1 MRETIFQTDWGWVGL
16 AATDQGVRA
25 VVLPKTTRRAV
36 ERELQ
41 TLLNGNST
49 PTHPSGAPI
58 ALPNAMGHEGEG
70 EGGGRSLAASRHLEL
85 ARIAILQY
93 LQGNARDFNLPLDLQ
108 GQPRFCVKVWKVL
121 QSIPY
126 GRVRSYGWV
135 ARKVGKPRAARAVG
149 GACGANPVPLLV
161 PCHRVIAGDGSL
173 GGFSGGVG
181 VKKRLLRLEG
191 LSTGR
196 GASRRAWGG
205 RVEKK

>member
-36 ERELQ
+36 ERALRESGI
-41 TLLNGNST
+41 NG
-49 PTHPSGAPI
+49 
-58 ALPNAMGHEGEG
+58 E
-70 EGGGRSLAASRHLEL
+70 AASNGAGRAGSHLETARAAVAAYL
-85 ARIAILQY
+85 A
-93 LQGNARDFNLPLDLQ
+93 GNMRDFNLPLDLQ
-108 GQPRFCVKVWKVL
+108 GQPRFCVRVWKVL

-161 PCHRVIAGDGSL
+161 PCHRVIAGDLPVHAAGRYPQ
-173 GGFSGGVG
+173 GATARVRSGGRSG
-181 VKKRLLRLEG
+181 D
-191 LSTGR
+191 
-196 GASRRAWGG
+196 GAAPIRAVRRDPA
-205 RVEKK
+205 

>member
-36 ERELQ
+36 ERALRESGI
-41 TLLNGNST
+41 NGEAVSN
-49 PTHPSGAPI
+49 GA
-58 ALPNAMGHEGEG
+58 
-70 EGGGRSLAASRHLEL
+70 GRAESHLEA
-85 ARIAILQY
+85 ARAAVAAY
-93 LQGNARDFNLPLDLQ
+93 FEGNMRDFNLPLDLQ

-149 GACGANPVPLLV
+149 GAGGPHPVPRLV
-161 PCHRVIAGDGSL
+161 PGPRRIAGHGTL
-173 GGFSGGVG
+173 GGLSGCVG
-181 VKKRLLRLEG
+181 GEN
-191 LSTGR
+191 
-196 GASRRAWGG
+196 G
-205 RVEKK
+205 RVRR